1 VSKADIVYLA
11 VCPWVELVDVALIS
25 QRHTNFLLLIV
36 KVASYC

>member
-1 VSKADIVYLA
+1 
-11 VCPWVELVDVALIS
+11 VDVALIS